1 MLKTFNLII
10 YFRISEPVKSK
21 WGYHIIKVE
30 NVKVATLE
38 ESKESIVTTLENEQK
53 STLYYDSIK
62 QWEKDYN
69 VKKYENRL

>member
-1 MLKTFNLII
+1 MDGVRSLKDGG
-10 YFRISEPVKSK
+10 ISEPIKSNY
-21 WGYHIIKVE
+21 GYHIIKVE

-62 QWEKDYN
+62 QWEKDYK